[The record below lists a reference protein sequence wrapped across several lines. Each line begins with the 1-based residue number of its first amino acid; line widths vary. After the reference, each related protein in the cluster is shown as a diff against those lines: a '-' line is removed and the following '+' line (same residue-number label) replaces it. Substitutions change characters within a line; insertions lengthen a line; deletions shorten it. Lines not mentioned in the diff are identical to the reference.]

1 MIGLCLMILGGKW
14 SPVEGELR
22 RWTAGKVEDFGLADL
37 ENVQVHPDSLVIL
50 NFLDGDQNLALG
62 RLTVNELD
70 REVPLTDGSIEIGR
84 SEWLSGTPHVFGR
97 NFTVDLGLDRAITRV
112 RILAGESAQLQTEY
126 FVRGYRIE
134 TATQNSPNTWRLLAE
149 QAENFL
155 LDIDTRADSTWSVL
169 DATGK
174 SLSRLGRFVRLT
186 LIRQDRSNWVALG
199 EIEVFGT
206 GFAEKGR
213 IAGAWTSPESVN
225 PGRIRWQVQT
235 PPQTQ
240 VQMQF
245 RGAEEERD
253 LPEWEE
259 LESYREGEQL
269 FAGAEPVRRFQYQAI
284 LQTGA
289 PFNTP
294 FLQRLEVDYDPVL
307 VARQILGEVAP
318 ETAQKGEPTTLTYT
332 AALELEPGNYG
343 IDLMRLEG
351 IALTVDELRYN
362 GRILVY
368 DENLEQ
374 GFRWRSIPTEERT
387 FFELAAAE
395 RIVDSGRLEIFG
407 RALFLQDR
415 TRVELQVGCRE
426 QEGQDGYVNWQNS
439 REAPGAASV
448 VLAVGEPPS
457 LLSEVKVEP
466 RPFSPLERETM
477 DFRFVVG
484 NIREVTGV
492 VLRLFTLDGERVRHL
507 GQEGSARAYH
517 FEWDG
522 RDRDGRIVNPGLYLY
537 EIRVGAGADATS
549 RTGTL
554 VVAY

>member
-1 MIGLCLMILGGKW
+1 MIGLSLMILGGQW

-62 RLTVNELD
+62 RSTVNELD

-112 RILAGESAQLQTEY
+112 RILAGESAQRQTEY

-134 TATQNSPNTWRLLAE
+134 AATQNSPNSWRILAE

-169 DATGK
+169 DATGNA
-174 SLSRLGRFVRLT
+174 LSRMGRFVRLT

-206 GFAEKGR
+206 GFAEQGR
-213 IAGAWTSPESVN
+213 IEGAWSSSEPVN
-225 PGRIRWQVQT
+225 PGRISWQAHT
-235 PPQTQ
+235 PPLTQ
-240 VQMQF
+240 VQVKF
-245 RGAEEERD
+245 RGAEEGREP
-253 LPEWEE
+253 PEWEE
-259 LESYREGEQL
+259 LASYGEDKQL
-269 FAGAEPVRRFQYQAI
+269 FSGAEPVGRFEYQAT
-284 LQTGA
+284 LQTRA
-289 PFNTP
+289 PFSTP
-294 FLQRLEVDYDPVL
+294 ILQRLEVDYDPVL
-307 VARQILGEVAP
+307 VARQVLGSVAP
-318 ETAQKGEPTTLTYT
+318 ETALKGEPTALTYT
-332 AALELEPGNYG
+332 AVIELEPGNYG
-343 IDLMRLEG
+343 IDLMRLG
-351 IALTVDELRYN
+351 GVALNVDELRYN
-362 GRILVY
+362 DRSLVY

-374 GFRWRSIPTEERT
+374 GFRWRSIPTAEST
-387 FFELAAAE
+387 FFELADAE
-395 RIVDSGRLEIFG
+395 RIENSGRLEIFG
-407 RALFLQDR
+407 RALFLHDR
-415 TRVELQVGCRE
+415 TRVELRVGSRDQEE
-426 QEGQDGYVNWQNS
+426 QYGYVNWQNS
-439 REAPGAASV
+439 RRAPGAASV
-448 VLAVGEPPS
+448 VLAVGEPPG

-484 NIREVTGV
+484 NIQEVTGV
-492 VLRLFTLDGERVRHL
+492 VLRLYTLDGEPVRRF
-507 GQEGSARAYH
+507 GQEGRARAYH

-522 RDRDGRIVNPGLYLY
+522 RDRDGRMVNPGLYLY

-554 VVAY
+554 VLAY